1 MTETTWHLDRILS
14 HVAAHPPV
22 AALFGMEILT
32 ADARHSRVRLVGN
45 AQITRPGGTITGPV
59 LFAMADVAT
68 YALTLALTQEDAAV
82 TASLQMNF
90 LRPALTPPLIAEAV
104 PLRTGRRLFTYDV
117 RIWSEADGPDRLI
130 AQAAAIWAATNGSAR
145 A

>member
-14 HVAAHPPV
+14 HVAAHLPV

-59 LFAMADVAT
+59 LFFPPVA
-68 YALTLALTQEDAAV
+68 
-82 TASLQMNF
+82 
-90 LRPALTPPLIAEAV
+90 
-104 PLRTGRRLFTYDV
+104 G
-117 RIWSEADGPDRLI
+117 G
-130 AQAAAIWAATNGSAR
+130 
-145 A
+145 